1 MICADRPRL
10 LVLILNPGEIVLHHR
25 IDREEVNVSSDPGMW
40 MIDGHSDWLLD
51 IADTKRSFFERSDI
65 GHVDLPRLKEGQISA
80 MVCAVFIRND
90 DLPHHALIQTLRM
103 VDRLRKIVEQSEG
116 QVRLVENVDDIEKS
130 RQEGSFGAVLH
141 YEGAEAIDPEF
152 TILRLSYALGL
163 RSIGLTWSRSNI
175 FCEGVGEQNRERG
188 LTYLGKELVRRCN
201 QIGILVDVSHLNV
214 AGFWDVLETSS
225 VPIVASHSNARA
237 ICNHERNLYDDQIR
251 ALARNGGLMGINFAR
266 QFLVEGAKE
275 ASDVSLDQMVDH
287 VDHIVNLVGIDHVA
301 LGSDYDGAGMP
312 EALYDAAQT
321 PVLIQ
326 ALRDRGYD
334 DESIQKFGRD
344 NWLRVLKQV
353 WK

>member
-1 MICADRPRL
+1 MT
-10 LVLILNPGEIVLHHR
+10 GE
-25 IDREEVNVSSDPGMW
+25 SGMW

-51 IADTKRSFFERSDI
+51 IADTKRSFFDESDI
-65 GHVDLPRLKEGQISA
+65 GHVDLPRLQKGQISA
-80 MVCAVFIRND
+80 MLCAVFIRND

-103 VDRLRKIVEQSEG
+103 VDRLRRIVDQSDG
-116 QVRLVENVDDIEKS
+116 QVRLVEEFADLERSYQD
-130 RQEGSFGAVLH
+130 GSFGAVLH

-152 TILRLSYALGL
+152 VVLRLSYELGL
-163 RSIGLTWSRSNI
+163 RSLGLTWSRSNI
-175 FCEGVGEQNRERG
+175 FSEGVGENNRERG

-201 QIGILVDVSHLNV
+201 DMGILVDVAHLNI

-225 VPIVASHSNARA
+225 MPIVASHSNARA
-237 ICNHERNLYDDQIR
+237 ICNHERNLHDDQIR
-251 ALARNGGLMGINFAR
+251 ALAQNGGLMGINFAR
-266 QFLVEGAKE
+266 QFLVEGATTGE
-275 ASDVSLDQMVDH
+275 EVSLDAMVDH

-312 EALYDAAQT
+312 ADLYDAAQT
-321 PVLIQ
+321 PKLIQ

-334 DESIQKFGRD
+334 EASIQKFGRD